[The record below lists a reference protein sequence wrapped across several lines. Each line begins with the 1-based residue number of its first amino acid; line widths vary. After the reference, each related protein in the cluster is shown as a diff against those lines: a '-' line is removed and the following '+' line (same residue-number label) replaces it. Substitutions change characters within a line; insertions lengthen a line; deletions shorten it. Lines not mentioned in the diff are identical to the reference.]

1 MRVLHLVCSD
11 RFAGVERHVA
21 LLARAQQEAGAT
33 VAVIGGDEVPM
44 RRDIG
49 RDDVLFRPTGGLLQT
64 IRTARPFVPRA
75 DVMHVHM
82 TASEIAGVIAALG
95 TRAAVVTTRHFAD
108 ARGSTPLNRWV
119 GRRAAS
125 RIDAQI
131 AVSAYAA
138 HYIEGDSTVVHAGVR
153 DRERVEPHTRQ
164 RTVLVAQRLEP
175 EKRTDLALD
184 AFAASKLADRGW
196 FLVVAGGGSLR
207 GSLEWRAERLGIARS
222 TRFLGHASDVQDL
235 MATAGLLLAPRPDE
249 AYGLSV
255 VEAMAAGLPVVAAG
269 GGGHLE
275 TVGTVTGAALFAPDD
290 AEAAGALL
298 VDLAAE
304 EATRA
309 VYGEN
314 LRTTQRQRFTLVA
327 QQRATDNV
335 YRGVL

>member
-1 MRVLHLVCSD
+1 MRILHLVCSD

-21 LLARAQQEAGAT
+21 LLAGAQDEAGAT
-33 VAVIGGDEVPM
+33 VAVIGGDEAPM

-49 RDDVLFRPTGGLLQT
+49 RQNVLFRPTGGLLET
-64 IRTARPFVPRA
+64 IRTARPLVPRA

-82 TASEIAGVIAALG
+82 TASEIAGVVAALG

-138 HYIEGDSTVVHAGVR
+138 DYVEGASTVIHAGVR
-153 DRERVEPHTRQ
+153 DREPVEPSTRQ
-164 RTVLVAQRLEP
+164 RTVLVAQRLET
-175 EKRTDLALD
+175 EKRTDVALD
-184 AFAASKLADRGW
+184 AFAASRLSDLGW
-196 FLVVAGGGSLR
+196 VLVVAGGGSLR
-207 GSLEWRAERLGIARS
+207 GALERQAERLGIMSS

-235 MATAGLLLAPRPDE
+235 MAGAGLLIAPRPDE

-269 GGGHLE
+269 GGGHFE
-275 TVGTVTGAALFAPDD
+275 TVGTVPGAALFPPGD
-290 AEAAGALL
+290 ARAAGALL
-298 VDLAAE
+298 AELAADH
-304 EATRA
+304 TFRA
-309 VYGEN
+309 AYSDA
-314 LRTTQRQRFTLVA
+314 LRTAQRERFTLEA
-327 QQRATDNV
+327 QQVATEAV
-335 YRGVL
+335 YRSVR

>member
-1 MRVLHLVCSD
+1 MRVLHVVCSD

-21 LLARAQQEAGAT
+21 LLAGAQQEAGAT

-64 IRTARPFVPRA
+64 IRTARPFVSGA
-75 DVMHVHM
+75 DVIHVHM

-138 HYIEGDSTVVHAGVR
+138 QYVEGSSTVVHAGVR
-153 DRERVEPHTRQ
+153 DRAPVEPGTRQ
-164 RTVLVAQRLEP
+164 NTVLVAQRLEP
-175 EKRTDLALD
+175 EKRTDMALD
-184 AFAASKLADRGW
+184 AFAASKLANRGW
-196 FLVVAGGGSLR
+196 VLVVAGGGSLR
-207 GSLEWRAERLGIARS
+207 AALERRAERLGIARS
-222 TRFLGHASDVQDL
+222 TRFLGHTTDVHNL

-255 VEAMAAGLPVVAAG
+255 VEAMATGLPVVAAR

-275 TVGTVTGAALFAPDD
+275 TVGTVPVAALFPPGDVV
-290 AEAAGALL
+290 AAGTTLA
-298 VDLAAE
+298 DLAAD
-304 EATRA
+304 EAARA
-309 VYGEN
+309 GYGES
-314 LRTTQRQRFTLVA
+314 LRRAQRERFTLGA
-327 QQRATDNV
+327 QQRATDHV